1 MRFCRDSPACTAIE
15 GFVATRPVYNALM
28 PEKAP
33 SLDFNPEFR
42 KALETMEG
50 TSRNL
55 LLTGRAGTGKSTL
68 LRYFR
73 DHTKKNAAVLAPTGV
88 AALNVEGE
96 TIHSFFRFRTD
107 VTPEKVKRA
116 RDRDLYAKLDA
127 IVIDEVSMVRADL
140 MDCIDA
146 FLRLNGRKPGKPFG
160 GVQVI
165 LIGDLYQLPPI
176 VTSSDREA
184 FRSRYPS
191 PFFFDAR
198 SYAGLDCG
206 FIELQKVYR
215 QHDQGFIAV
224 LNAIRNNIIT
234 PEHMAIL
241 NGRVCPDYEPPPD
254 ERVVCLTPFN
264 KAADEINARRLA
276 ALPGKESVFRADTS
290 GKAEEKSLPAP
301 LELAVKPGA
310 QVMMVNNDSMGR
322 WVNGTLAR
330 VTRIVRHGG
339 EPDEIAVE
347 LGDGPTARVGPH
359 TWKMFRYV
367 WNRAEK
373 RLDTEPVGSYTQYPM
388 RLAWAVTIHK
398 AQGKTF
404 DKVVVD
410 MGRGAFAAGQTY
422 VALSRCTTLEGLVL
436 KRPLGKRDVFTDWR
450 IVKFVT
456 GRHYDIS
463 ERAMPMERKLDAIR
477 EAIRARAPIEIIYLK
492 SNDTRSRR
500 TVTPL
505 EAGTME
511 YKERPFQGMRAM
523 CHLRREE
530 RIFRIDRILEMRP
543 ATPVSSD
550 G

>member
-1 MRFCRDSPACTAIE
+1 LRYPGSRGWDDKFTRYTTSPSRMKE
-15 GFVATRPVYNALM
+15 NA
-28 PEKAP
+28 P
-33 SLDFNPEFR
+33 LDFNPEFK

-165 LIGDLYQLPPI
+165 LIGDLYQLPPV

-198 SYAGLDCG
+198 SYAGLDCE

-215 QHDQGFIAV
+215 QHDQGFITV

-234 PEHMAIL
+234 PEHMAVL
-241 NGRVCPDYEPPPD
+241 NGRVRPDYEPPP
-254 ERVVCLTPFN
+254 EECVVCLTPFN
-264 KAADEINARRLA
+264 KAADETNARRLA
-276 ALPGKESVFRADTS
+276 TLPGKESVFRADTS

-330 VTRIVRHGG
+330 VTKIVRHGG

-347 LGDGPTARVGPH
+347 LGDGPTARVEPH
-359 TWKMFRYV
+359 NWKMFRYV

-398 AQGKTF
+398 AHKW
-404 DKVVVD
+404 
-410 MGRGAFAAGQTY
+410 GR
-422 VALSRCTTLEGLVL
+422 CIPCILV
-436 KRPLGKRDVFTDWR
+436 
-450 IVKFVT
+450 
-456 GRHYDIS
+456 
-463 ERAMPMERKLDAIR
+463 
-477 EAIRARAPIEIIYLK
+477 PIW
-492 SNDTRSRR
+492 
-500 TVTPL
+500 
-505 EAGTME
+505 
-511 YKERPFQGMRAM
+511 
-523 CHLRREE
+523 
-530 RIFRIDRILEMRP
+530 
-543 ATPVSSD
+543 
-550 G
+550 